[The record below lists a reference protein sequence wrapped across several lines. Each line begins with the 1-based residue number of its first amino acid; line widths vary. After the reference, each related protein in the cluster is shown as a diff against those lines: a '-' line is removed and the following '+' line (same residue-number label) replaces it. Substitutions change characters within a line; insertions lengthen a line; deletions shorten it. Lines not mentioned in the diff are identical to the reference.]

1 MFLSSGYSVAT
12 GNALKQHILDQQKDI
27 DFDEWLILDKQLC
40 SLYTQINRYCTRFL
54 IHYLFYNKFPYDTV
68 TFLEKYVSVTGS
80 TVEFCAICRTL
91 VNEQIYIELDL
102 LYCIGHINESIV
114 SNVLASVMNLQDF
127 RSKTN
132 CI

>member
-1 MFLSSGYSVAT
+1 MIYS
-12 GNALKQHILDQQKDI
+12 
-27 DFDEWLILDKQLC
+27 
-40 SLYTQINRYCTRFL
+40 
-54 IHYLFYNKFPYDTV
+54 LFYNNLPDEAVAYF
-68 TFLEKYVSVTGS
+68 EKYVSVTGS

-127 RSKTN
+127 SE
-132 CI
+132 